1 MLNLLK
7 KKLINFLKYLNNF
20 IYFKKTPRKDYM
32 DFLEGVIISVLSI
45 QKKVKIIQIGAN
57 DGVNGD
63 PLHAIV
69 KKYKSNIK
77 YLGIE
82 PDEET
87 FFELKKNYSGM
98 DNVYLVNKL
107 IGDGSIINFYT
118 FNKNY
123 KKFDKY
129 GSGLNS
135 VDKESVLRQLNKRGL
150 KNFRKYIDVKECQTF
165 TLKRAVEEY
174 PEMLD
179 ADFLQI
185 DAEGFDDEII
195 YNSSIKEFNFKV
207 INFESKLLSDE
218 KFSKLENFL
227 KKNNYK
233 TYRWKRSDTIAIRT
247 DI

>member
-1 MLNLLK
+1 MK
-7 KKLINFLKYLNNF
+7 KKLTNFFRYLNNF
-20 IYFKKTPRKDYM
+20 IYFKKTPRKNYM
-32 DFLEGVIISVLSI
+32 DFLEGVIISILSI
-45 QKKVKIIQIGAN
+45 QKKLKIIQIGAN

-63 PLHAIV
+63 PLYEIV
-69 KKYKSNIK
+69 KKYNSNIK

-87 FFELKKNYSGM
+87 FLDLKKNYLGI
-98 DNVYLVNKL
+98 DNVFLVNKL
-107 IGDGSIINFYT
+107 IGNGSIVDFYT
-118 FNKNY
+118 FNDNY
-123 KKFDKY
+123 KKFDNH

-135 VDKESVLRQLNKRGL
+135 IDKASVLRQLNKRGL
-150 KNFRKYIDVKECQTF
+150 KNFKKYIDVKKYQTF
-165 TLKRAVEEY
+165 TLKKAIEEY

-179 ADFLQI
+179 ADLLQI

-233 TYRWKRSDTIAIRT
+233 IYRWKRSDTMAIRIDT
-247 DI
+247 

>member
-1 MLNLLK
+1 MK
-7 KKLINFLKYLNNF
+7 KKLTNFLRYLNNF
-20 IYFKKTPRKDYM
+20 IYFKKTPRKNYM
-32 DFLEGVIISVLSI
+32 DFLEGVIISILSI
-45 QKKVKIIQIGAN
+45 QKKLKIIQIGAN

-63 PLHAIV
+63 PLYEIV
-69 KKYKSNIK
+69 KKYNSNIK

-82 PDEET
+82 PDEEA
-87 FFELKKNYSGM
+87 FLDLKKNYLGI
-98 DNVYLVNKL
+98 DNVILVNKL
-107 IGDGSIINFYT
+107 IGDGSIVNFYT
-118 FNKNY
+118 FNDNY
-123 KKFDKY
+123 KKFDNH

-135 VDKESVLRQLNKRGL
+135 IDKASVLRQLNKRGL
-150 KNFRKYIDVKECQTF
+150 KNFNKYIDIKEYQTF
-165 TLKRAVEEY
+165 TLKSAIEEY

-195 YNSSIKEFNFKV
+195 YNSSIKEFNFKI

-233 TYRWKRSDTIAIRT
+233 IYRWKKSDTIAIRIDT
-247 DI
+247 